1 MNDTMNDNK
10 DRGDDRITRPPA
22 NAVHVKTI
30 ESWDILFSEAEKN
43 LYFVPTDYHPE
54 PFRISLRDLRA
65 LHASLSPTHIK
76 KTATKPAK
84 NKMRRHQKRKQDR
97 RG

>member
-1 MNDTMNDNK
+1 MNDTMNDNQ
-10 DRGDDRITRPPA
+10 DRGDDHMTKPPD
-22 NAVHVKTI
+22 NAVRVKTMG
-30 ESWDILFSEAEKN
+30 SWDIIFSEDEKN

-76 KTATKPAK
+76 KPATELEKK
-84 NKMRRHQKRKQDR
+84 KMRRHQKRRQDG